1 MRKYRKTEHIEN
13 FLRST
18 YVGDPLFSDIF
29 LYNDSL
35 PEINYD
41 EIDTSLNF
49 LNKKVKFPLMIN
61 AMTGG
66 SDLSEEINRSLA
78 NVAAEY
84 DLPMAV
90 GSQTIALEDKDS
102 RKSFEIVRD
111 IIKDGIVISNLSGF
125 ASTEDAKLAVDL
137 LRADAIQIHL
147 NPAQEL
153 VQVEGERNFCGILN
167 NIEKI
172 VKTSEVPVIVKEVGF
187 GMSQKTVKKLRDV
200 GVKYVDISGYGGSNF
215 FEIENLREP
224 NADISDL
231 FSWGIPTAL
240 SLIET
245 KKLAY
250 DDMYLIASGGIKTSV
265 DIVKSLCIGADMTA
279 ISGEILSYIVR
290 GGYEYTLRYID
301 GLMEKTKMLMM
312 LNGAKNISELQKVD
326 YKVTGKLRELLED

>member
-102 RKSFEIVRD
+102 RKSFEIVRE

-125 ASTEDAKLAVDL
+125 ASPEDAKLAVDL

-172 VKTSEVPVIVKEVGF
+172 VNTSEVPVIVKEVGF
-187 GMSQKTVKKLRDV
+187 GMSQKTVKKLHDV
-200 GVKYVDISGYGGSNF
+200 GVKYVDISGFGGSNF

-240 SLIET
+240 SLIEA

-250 DDMYLIASGGIKTSV
+250 DDMHIIASGGIKTSV

>member
-102 RKSFEIVRD
+102 RKSFEIVRE

-172 VKTSEVPVIVKEVGF
+172 VNTSEVPVIVKEVGF
-187 GMSQKTVKKLRDV
+187 GMSQKTVKKLHDV
-200 GVKYVDISGYGGSNF
+200 GVKYVDISGFGGSNF

-240 SLIET
+240 SLIEA

>member
-35 PEINYD
+35 PEINYE
-41 EIDTSLNF
+41 EIDTSVNF
-49 LNKKVKFPLMIN
+49 LDKEVKFPLMIN

-66 SDLSEEINRSLA
+66 SNLSEEINRSLA
-78 NVAAEY
+78 NVALEY

-90 GSQTIALEDKDS
+90 GSQTIALEDEDS
-102 RKSFEIVRD
+102 RKSFAIVRE

-125 ASTEDAKLAVDL
+125 SSTEDAKLAVDL
-137 LRADAIQIHL
+137 LKADAIQIHL

-172 VKTSEVPVIVKEVGF
+172 VKKSEVPVIVKEVGF
-187 GMSQKTVKKLRDV
+187 GMSQKTVKKLHDV

-240 SLIET
+240 SLIEA

-250 DDMYLIASGGIKTSV
+250 DDMYLIGSGGIKTSL
-265 DIVKSLCIGADMTA
+265 DIVKSICLGAEMTA

-290 GGYEYTLRYID
+290 GGYEYTLKYID

-312 LNGAKNISELQKVD
+312 LNGAKNISELQNLD

>member
-49 LNKKVKFPLMIN
+49 LNKKVNFPLMIN

-102 RKSFEIVRD
+102 RKSFEIVRE

-125 ASTEDAKLAVDL
+125 ASPEDAKLAVDL

-172 VKTSEVPVIVKEVGF
+172 VDTSEVPVIVKEVGF
-187 GMSQKTVKKLRDV
+187 GMSQKTVKKLHDV

>member
-18 YVGDPLFSDIF
+18 YVGDPLFSNIF

-102 RKSFEIVRD
+102 RKSFEIVRE

-172 VKTSEVPVIVKEVGF
+172 VNTSEVPVIVKEVGF
-187 GMSQKTVKKLRDV
+187 GMSQKTVKKLHDV
-200 GVKYVDISGYGGSNF
+200 GVKYVDISGFGGSNF

-240 SLIET
+240 SLIEA

-250 DDMYLIASGGIKTSV
+250 DDMHIIASGGIKTSV

>member
-102 RKSFEIVRD
+102 RKSFEIVRE

-172 VKTSEVPVIVKEVGF
+172 VNTSEVPVIVKEVGF
-187 GMSQKTVKKLRDV
+187 GMSQKTVKKLHDV
-200 GVKYVDISGYGGSNF
+200 GVKYVDISGFGGSNF

-240 SLIET
+240 SLIEA

-250 DDMYLIASGGIKTSV
+250 DDMHIIASGGIKTSV

>member
-49 LNKKVKFPLMIN
+49 LNKKLKFPLMIN

-102 RKSFEIVRD
+102 RKSFEIVRE

-172 VKTSEVPVIVKEVGF
+172 VNTSEVPVIVKEVGF
-187 GMSQKTVKKLRDV
+187 GMSQKTVKKLHDV
-200 GVKYVDISGYGGSNF
+200 GVKYVDISGFGGSNF

-250 DDMYLIASGGIKTSV
+250 DDMHLIASGGIKTSV
-265 DIVKSLCIGADMTA
+265 DVVKSLCIGADMTA

>member
-102 RKSFEIVRD
+102 RKSFEIVRE

-172 VKTSEVPVIVKEVGF
+172 VNTSKVPVIVKEVGF
-187 GMSQKTVKKLRDV
+187 GMSQKTVKKLHDV
-200 GVKYVDISGYGGSNF
+200 GVKYVDISGFGGSNF

-326 YKVTGKLRELLED
+326 YKVTGKLRELLEG

>member
-102 RKSFEIVRD
+102 RKSFEIVRE

-172 VKTSEVPVIVKEVGF
+172 VNTSEVPVIVKEVGF
-187 GMSQKTVKKLRDV
+187 GMSQKTVKKLHDV
-200 GVKYVDISGYGGSNF
+200 GVKYVDISGFGGSNF

-245 KKLAY
+245 KKLDY
-250 DDMYLIASGGIKTSV
+250 DDMHLIASGGIKTSV
-265 DIVKSLCIGADMTA
+265 DIVKSLCLGADMTA

>member
-102 RKSFEIVRD
+102 RKSFEIVRE

-125 ASTEDAKLAVDL
+125 ASPEDAKLAVDL

-172 VKTSEVPVIVKEVGF
+172 VNTSEVPVIVKEVGF
-187 GMSQKTVKKLRDV
+187 GMSQKTVKKLHDV

-250 DDMYLIASGGIKTSV
+250 DDMCLIASGGIKTSV

>member
-102 RKSFEIVRD
+102 RKSFEIVRE

-172 VKTSEVPVIVKEVGF
+172 VNTSEVPVIVKEVGF
-187 GMSQKTVKKLRDV
+187 GMSQKTVKKLHDV

-240 SLIET
+240 SLIEA

-250 DDMYLIASGGIKTSV
+250 DDMHLIASGGIKTSV
-265 DIVKSLCIGADMTA
+265 DVVKSLCIGADMTA

>member
-49 LNKKVKFPLMIN
+49 LNKKVNFPLMIN

-102 RKSFEIVRD
+102 RKSFEIVRET
-111 IIKDGIVISNLSGF
+111 IKDGIVISNLSGF

-187 GMSQKTVKKLRDV
+187 GMSQKTVKKLHDV

-250 DDMYLIASGGIKTSV
+250 DDMFLIASGGIKTSV

>member
-102 RKSFEIVRD
+102 RKSFEIVRE

-172 VKTSEVPVIVKEVGF
+172 VNTSEVPVIVKEVGF
-187 GMSQKTVKKLRDV
+187 GMSQKTVKKLHDV
-200 GVKYVDISGYGGSNF
+200 GVKYVDISGFGGSNF

-245 KKLAY
+245 KKLNY

>member
-102 RKSFEIVRD
+102 RKSFEIVRET
-111 IIKDGIVISNLSGF
+111 IKDGIVISNLSGF

-187 GMSQKTVKKLRDV
+187 GMSQKTVKKLHDV
-200 GVKYVDISGYGGSNF
+200 GVKYVDISGFGGSNF

-240 SLIET
+240 SLIEA

-250 DDMYLIASGGIKTSV
+250 DDMHIIASGGIKTSV

>member
-49 LNKKVKFPLMIN
+49 LDKKVKFPLMIN

-102 RKSFEIVRD
+102 RKSFEIVRE

-172 VKTSEVPVIVKEVGF
+172 VNTSEVPVIVKEVGF
-187 GMSQKTVKKLRDV
+187 GMSQKTVKKLHDV

-240 SLIET
+240 SLIEA

>member
-102 RKSFEIVRD
+102 RKSFEIVRE

-125 ASTEDAKLAVDL
+125 ASPEDAKLAVDL

-172 VKTSEVPVIVKEVGF
+172 VNTSEVPVIVKEVGF
-187 GMSQKTVKKLRDV
+187 GMSQKTVKKLHDV

-250 DDMYLIASGGIKTSV
+250 DDMHIIASGGIKTSV

>member
-1 MRKYRKTEHIEN
+1 
-13 FLRST
+13 
-18 YVGDPLFSDIF
+18 
-29 LYNDSL
+29 
-35 PEINYD
+35 
-41 EIDTSLNF
+41 
-49 LNKKVKFPLMIN
+49 
-61 AMTGG
+61 
-66 SDLSEEINRSLA
+66 
-78 NVAAEY
+78 
-84 DLPMAV
+84 MAV
-90 GSQTIALEDKDS
+90 GSQTIALEDEDS
-102 RKSFEIVRD
+102 RKSFEIVRE

-125 ASTEDAKLAVDL
+125 SSTEDAKLAVDL
-137 LRADAIQIHL
+137 LKADAIQIHL

-172 VKTSEVPVIVKEVGF
+172 VKKSEVPVIVKEVGF
-187 GMSQKTVKKLRDV
+187 GMSQKTVKKLHEV

-240 SLIET
+240 SLIEA
-245 KKLAY
+245 KKLNY
-250 DDMYLIASGGIKTSV
+250 DDMYLIASGGIKTSL
-265 DIVKSLCIGADMTA
+265 DIVKSICLGADMTA

-290 GGYEYTLRYID
+290 GGYEYTLKYID

-312 LNGAKNISELQKVD
+312 LNGAKNISELQNLD

>member
-102 RKSFEIVRD
+102 RKSFEIVRE

-172 VKTSEVPVIVKEVGF
+172 VNTSEVPVIVKEVGF
-187 GMSQKTVKKLRDV
+187 GMSQKTVKKLHDV

-250 DDMYLIASGGIKTSV
+250 DDMFLIASGGIKTSV

>member
-102 RKSFEIVRD
+102 RKSFEIVRET
-111 IIKDGIVISNLSGF
+111 IKDGIVISNLSGF

-187 GMSQKTVKKLRDV
+187 GMSQKTVKKLHDV
-200 GVKYVDISGYGGSNF
+200 GVKYVDISGFGGSNF

>member
-49 LNKKVKFPLMIN
+49 LNKKVNFPLMIN

-102 RKSFEIVRD
+102 RKSFEIVRE

-125 ASTEDAKLAVDL
+125 ASPEDAKLAVDL

-172 VKTSEVPVIVKEVGF
+172 VDTSEVPVIVKEVGF
-187 GMSQKTVKKLRDV
+187 GMSQKTVKKLHDV
-200 GVKYVDISGYGGSNF
+200 GVKYVDISGFGGSNF

>member
-102 RKSFEIVRD
+102 RKSFEIVRE

-172 VKTSEVPVIVKEVGF
+172 VDTSEVPVIVKEVGF
-187 GMSQKTVKKLRDV
+187 GMSQKTVKKLHDV
-200 GVKYVDISGYGGSNF
+200 GVKYVDISGFGGSNF

>member
-29 LYNDSL
+29 LYNDSI

-41 EIDTSLNF
+41 EIDTSVNF
-49 LNKKVKFPLMIN
+49 LDRGVKFPLMIN

-66 SDLSEEINRSLA
+66 SSLSEEINRNLA
-78 NVAAEY
+78 SVAVEY

-90 GSQTIALEDKDS
+90 GSQTIALEDEDS
-102 RKSFEIVRD
+102 RKSFEIVRE

-125 ASTEDAKLAVDL
+125 SSVEDAKLAVDL
-137 LRADAIQIHL
+137 LEADAIQIHL

-153 VQVEGERNFCGILN
+153 VQTEGERNFCGILK
-167 NIEKI
+167 NIENI
-172 VKTSEVPVIVKEVGF
+172 VKKSEVPVIVKEVGF
-187 GMSQKTVKKLRDV
+187 GMSQKTVKKLHDV

-215 FEIENLREP
+215 FEIENLRDP

-240 SLIET
+240 SLIEA
-245 KKLAY
+245 KKLGY
-250 DDMYLIASGGIKTSV
+250 DDIYLIASGGIKTSM
-265 DIVKSLCIGADMTA
+265 DIVKCISLGADMTA

-290 GGYEYTLRYID
+290 GGYEYTLKYID

>member
-102 RKSFEIVRD
+102 RKSFEIVRE

-172 VKTSEVPVIVKEVGF
+172 VKKSEVPVIVKEVGF
-187 GMSQKTVKKLRDV
+187 GMSKKTVKKLHDV
-200 GVKYVDISGYGGSNF
+200 GVKYVDISGFGGSNF

-240 SLIET
+240 SLIEA

-250 DDMYLIASGGIKTSV
+250 DDMHIIASGGIKTSV

>member
-102 RKSFEIVRD
+102 RKSFEIVRE

-187 GMSQKTVKKLRDV
+187 GMSQKTVKKLHDV

-240 SLIET
+240 SLIEA

-250 DDMYLIASGGIKTSV
+250 DDIFLIASGGIKTSV
-265 DIVKSLCIGADMTA
+265 DLVKSLCLGADMTA

-312 LNGAKNISELQKVD
+312 LNGAKNISELQKVG
-326 YKVTGKLRELLED
+326 YKLTGKLRELLED

>member
-102 RKSFEIVRD
+102 RKSFEIVRE

-172 VKTSEVPVIVKEVGF
+172 VNTSEVPVIVKEVGF
-187 GMSQKTVKKLRDV
+187 GMSQKTVKKLHDV
-200 GVKYVDISGYGGSNF
+200 GVKYVDISGFGGSNF

-240 SLIET
+240 SLIEA

-250 DDMYLIASGGIKTSV
+250 DDMHLIASGGIKTSV

>member
-102 RKSFEIVRD
+102 RKSFEIVRE

-125 ASTEDAKLAVDL
+125 ASPEDAKLAVDL

-172 VKTSEVPVIVKEVGF
+172 VNTSEVPVIVKEVGF
-187 GMSQKTVKKLRDV
+187 GMSQKTVKKLHDV
-200 GVKYVDISGYGGSNF
+200 GVKYVDISGFGGSNF

-301 GLMEKTKMLMM
+301 GLIEKTKMLMM

>member
-13 FLRST
+13 FLRTT
-18 YVGDPLFSDIF
+18 YVGDTLFSDIF

-78 NVAAEY
+78 NVASEY

-102 RKSFEIVRD
+102 RKSFEIVRE

-172 VKTSEVPVIVKEVGF
+172 VNTSEVPVIVKEVGF
-187 GMSQKTVKKLRDV
+187 GMSPKTVKKLYDI
-200 GVKYVDISGYGGSNF
+200 GVRYVDISGYGGTNF
-215 FEIENLREP
+215 FEIENLRDP
-224 NADISDL
+224 NSDISDL

-250 DDMYLIASGGIKTSV
+250 DDMYIIASGGIKTSV

>member
-102 RKSFEIVRD
+102 RKSFEIVRE

-187 GMSQKTVKKLRDV
+187 GMSQKTVKKLHDV

-245 KKLAY
+245 KKLDY

-312 LNGAKNISELQKVD
+312 LNGAKNISELQKVG